1 MFPRKV
7 LTLTKTILKLGFPV
21 MEQRDFVPKITVT
34 HSISSLSK
42 ITVVFY
48 PGVNS
53 VLAAKRGTKLTGFL
67 SPL

>member
-1 MFPRKV
+1 
-7 LTLTKTILKLGFPV
+7 
-21 MEQRDFVPKITVT
+21 MEQTGFVPKITVT

-42 ITVVFY
+42 IRVVFY

-53 VLAAKRGTKLTGFL
+53 VLAAKRGTKPKGFL